1 MTNNL
6 NVLLNPFELYKIP
19 LDDWISAGIDFL
31 VNNFRPLFQAIRFP
45 VSLALD
51 SIESLFLA
59 IPPLVFLLILALIA
73 WQLAG
78 RAIAIY
84 SVIALTLI
92 GFLGIWEEAM
102 VSLAL
107 VMTAVVFC
115 ALVGLPI
122 GIASARSDR
131 VEKIIRPLL
140 DIMQTIPS
148 FVYLVPVVM
157 LFGIGKIPGV
167 IATFVVAVPPLI
179 RLTNLGIR
187 QVSLEV
193 VEAARAF
200 GSTPLQLLWE
210 VQIPLALPTILTGL
224 NQTVLLAL
232 AMSVV
237 TSMIAVPGLGLIV
250 LQGVGRLDVGLAA
263 VGGLGI
269 VLIAIML
276 DRIAQA
282 VGQSKSELSW
292 QERGPIGFVRSK
304 WGSQQ
309 LTLVSV
315 TVAFFLTLY
324 VGLFTWQPTTQA
336 TTKSITS
343 ETVMP
348 GEGVIVRSGS
358 GTTTSSQ
365 FITQVVN
372 LGLENLGYNIK
383 AQQQLS
389 SIPALHV
396 AVSQGDVDFSASYW
410 EKLNKVLFQKN
421 GGEEKLKRVGTIMPN
436 TLQGYQIDKKTAD
449 EYNISNLEQF
459 KDPKIAKL
467 FDSDGN
473 GKANLIGCIPG
484 WSCEP
489 VIDHHLK
496 VYGLEDTV
504 EHIQGDYSALMGD
517 ILTRYQQSKPVLYYT
532 WTPHWLASVLE
543 PGEDAVWLEVPF
555 SSLPEEQQELSEQ
568 KTSIDGKNL
577 GFAVD
582 QVRVLA
588 NKKFLNANPA
598 AKRWF
603 ELVQIPIEEVNAQQK
618 LVKNGEDKPADIR
631 RHAQDW
637 IKSHQQLFDS
647 WVTEARKVGS
657 NTDAIY
663 L

>member
-1 MTNNL
+1 MTNNINL
-6 NVLLNPFELYKIP
+6 FLNPFELYNIP
-19 LDDWISAGIDFL
+19 LDDWISAAIDFL

-51 SIESLFLA
+51 GIEWLFLA
-59 IPPLVFLLILALIA
+59 IPPLIFLLIIGLIV

-107 VMTAVVFC
+107 VMTAVAFC
-115 ALVGLPI
+115 TVVGIPV
-122 GIASARSDR
+122 GIASAKSDR
-131 VEKIIRPLL
+131 VDGLVKPLL
-140 DIMQTIPS
+140 DVMQTIPS

-167 IATFVVAVPPLI
+167 MATFIVAVPPLI

-193 VEAARAF
+193 VEAAQSF
-200 GSTPLQLLWE
+200 GSTPSQLLWE
-210 VQIPLALPTILTGL
+210 VQIPLALPTILAGL

-269 VLIAIML
+269 VLIAVML
-276 DRIAQA
+276 DRVAQA
-282 VGQSKSELSW
+282 VGKSNSQLPW
-292 QERGPIGFVRSK
+292 KQRGPIGFLLSQS
-304 WGSQQ
+304 GSQK
-309 LTLVSV
+309 LTSVSI
-315 TVAFFLTLY
+315 TLAFFLTLY
-324 VGLFTWQPTTQA
+324 AGLFTGQPTTQA
-336 TTKSITS
+336 TIEATTPEIA
-343 ETVMP
+343 MP
-348 GEGVIVRSGS
+348 GQGMMVSSGV
-358 GTTTSSQ
+358 GTTTSSR
-365 FITQVVN
+365 FLTEVLN
-372 LGLENLGYNIK
+372 LGLSNLGYRIK
-383 AQQQLS
+383 EQQLS
-389 SIPALHV
+389 SIPTMHIGV
-396 AVSQGDVDFSASYW
+396 VQGDLDFYGSHW
-410 EKLNKVLFQKN
+410 ETLHEPFFQKN
-421 GGEEKLKRVGTIMPN
+421 GGEENLERVGTILSN

-449 EYNISNLEQF
+449 EYHITNLKQLQ
-459 KDPKIAKL
+459 DPKIAKL

-484 WSCEP
+484 WSCES
-489 VIDHHLK
+489 VIDHHLQAYELK
-496 VYGLEDTV
+496 DTV

-517 ILTRYQQSKPVLYYT
+517 ILTRHQQGKPILYYA
-532 WTPHWLASVLE
+532 WTPNWIASLLE
-543 PGEDAVWLEVPF
+543 PGKDAVWLEVPF
-555 SSLPEEQQELSEQ
+555 TSLPQEQGELGEQ
-568 KTSIDGKNL
+568 DTSVEGKNL

-588 NKKFLNANPA
+588 NKKFLNANPS

-618 LVKNGEDKPADIR
+618 LVQQGENKPADIR

-637 IKSHQQLFDS
+637 INHHQQLFDS
-647 WVTEARKVGS
+647 WVGEARLVYS
-657 NTDAIY
+657 SSV

>member
-1 MTNNL
+1 MTNDNI
-6 NVLLNPFELYKIP
+6 LLNPFELYNIP
-19 LDDWISAGIDFL
+19 LDDWISAGINFL
-31 VNNFRPLFQAIRFP
+31 VNNFRPLFQAISFP

-59 IPPLVFLLILALIA
+59 IPPLIFLLIIGLIA

-78 RAIAIY
+78 RVIAIY
-84 SVIALTLI
+84 SVLALTLI
-92 GFLGIWEEAM
+92 GFLGIWQEAM

-115 ALVGLPI
+115 TLIGIPL

-131 VEKIIRPLL
+131 VEKLVRPLL
-140 DIMQTIPS
+140 DVMQTIPS

-167 IATFVVAVPPLI
+167 MATFIVAVPPLI

-187 QVSLEV
+187 QVSPEV
-193 VEAARAF
+193 VEAAKSF
-200 GSTPLQLLWE
+200 GSTPFQLLWE

-269 VLIAIML
+269 VLIAVML

-282 VGQSKSELSW
+282 VGQSNNQLPW
-292 QERGPIGFVRSK
+292 QKRGPIGFFFSE

-309 LTLVSV
+309 LTLVSITAAV
-315 TVAFFLTLY
+315 FLTLS
-324 VGLFTWQPTTQA
+324 VGFLSWQPTTQA
-336 TTKSITS
+336 TTESVTP
-343 ETVMP
+343 ETVVP
-348 GEGVIVRSGS
+348 GKGVTIRSGS

-372 LGLENLGYNIK
+372 LGLENLGYEIK
-383 AQQQLS
+383 EQPKMISLPTMHLA
-389 SIPALHV
+389 I
-396 AVSQGDVDFSASYW
+396 SQGDLDFSANYW
-410 EKLNKVLFQKN
+410 EQLNRVLFKKN
-421 GGEEKLKRVGTIMPN
+421 GGEEKLKRVGTIVPN

-449 EYNISNLEQF
+449 EYNITNLEQL
-459 KDPKIAKL
+459 KDPEIATL

-489 VIDHHLK
+489 VIDHHLE
-496 VYGLEDTV
+496 VYGLQDTV

-517 ILTRYQQSKPVLYYT
+517 ILTRHQQGKPVLYYT

-555 SSLPEEQQELSEQ
+555 TSLPKGQGELSEQ
-568 KTSIDGKNL
+568 DTLVDGKNL

-588 NKKFLNANPA
+588 NKKFVNANPA

-603 ELVQIPIEEVNAQQK
+603 ELVQIPLEEVNAQQK
-618 LVKNGEDKPADIR
+618 LVQEGEDTPADIR
-631 RHAQDW
+631 RHAQEW
-637 IKSHQQLFDS
+637 VKEHQQLFDS
-647 WVTEARKVGS
+647 WVGEARKAGS
-657 NTDAIY
+657 NSLVT
-663 L
+663 

>member
-19 LDDWISAGIDFL
+19 LDDWISTAIDFL
-31 VNNFRPLFQAIRFP
+31 VDNFRPLFQAISFP
-45 VSLALD
+45 VSFVLD
-51 SIESLFLA
+51 SIEWLFLA
-59 IPPLVFLLILALIA
+59 IPPLILLLIIGLIA

-78 RAIAIY
+78 RVIAIY
-84 SVIALTLI
+84 SVVALTFI

-115 ALVGLPI
+115 TVIGIPL

-131 VEKIIRPLL
+131 VEGLVKPLL
-140 DIMQTIPS
+140 DVMQTIPA

-167 IATFVVAVPPLI
+167 MATFIVAVPPLI

-187 QVSLEV
+187 QVSVEV
-193 VEAARAF
+193 VEAAKSF
-200 GSTPLQLLWE
+200 GSTPFQLLWE
-210 VQIPLALPTILTGL
+210 VQIPLALPTILAGL

-269 VLIAIML
+269 VLIAVML

-282 VGQSKSELSW
+282 VGQSNSQRPW
-292 QERGPIGFVRSK
+292 QERGPIGLIRSR
-304 WGSQQ
+304 WGAQQ
-309 LTLVSV
+309 LTIFSV
-315 TVAFFLTLY
+315 AIAFFLTLY

-336 TTKSITS
+336 TTQSIVS

-348 GEGVIVRSGS
+348 GKGVMVHAGS
-358 GTTTSSQ
+358 GTTTSSW
-365 FITQVVN
+365 FLTQVVN

-383 AQQQLS
+383 EQQQLS
-389 SIPALHV
+389 SVPALHI
-396 AVSQGDVDFSASYW
+396 AVSQGNLDFYSSYW
-410 EKLNKVLFQKN
+410 ERLNKVLFQKN
-421 GGEEKLKRVGTIMPN
+421 GGEEKLERVGTIVPN

-449 EYNISNLEQF
+449 QYNITNLEQLQ
-459 KDPKIAKL
+459 DPEIAKL

-489 VIDHHLK
+489 VIEHHLK
-496 VYGLEDTV
+496 AYGLEDTV

-543 PGEDAVWLEVPF
+543 PGKDAVWLEVPF
-555 SSLPEEQQELSEQ
+555 TSLPEDQGELSEQ
-568 KTSIDGKNL
+568 NTLVDGKNL

-588 NKKFLNANPA
+588 NKEFVRANPA

-618 LVKNGEDKPADIR
+618 LVQQGEDKSADIR
-631 RHAQDW
+631 RHAQEW
-637 IKSHQQLFDS
+637 INSHQQLFDS
-647 WVTEARKVGS
+647 WIGEARQAGS
-657 NTDAIY
+657 N
-663 L
+663 LVES

>member
-1 MTNNL
+1 MTNN
-6 NVLLNPFELYKIP
+6 NILLNPFELYNIP
-19 LDDWISAGIDFL
+19 LDDWISAGINFL
-31 VNNFRPLFQAIRFP
+31 VNNFRPLFQAISFP

-51 SIESLFLA
+51 SIESLFVA
-59 IPPLVFLLILALIA
+59 IPPLIFLLIIGLIA

-78 RAIAIY
+78 KVIAIY
-84 SVIALTLI
+84 SVLALTLI
-92 GFLGIWEEAM
+92 GFLGIWQEAM

-115 ALVGLPI
+115 TLIGIPL

-131 VEKIIRPLL
+131 VEGLVRPLL
-140 DIMQTIPS
+140 DVMQTIPS

-167 IATFVVAVPPLI
+167 MATFIVAVPPLI

-187 QVSLEV
+187 QVSPEV
-193 VEAARAF
+193 VEAAKSF
-200 GSTPLQLLWE
+200 GSTPFQLLWE

-269 VLIAIML
+269 VLIAVML

-282 VGQSKSELSW
+282 VGQSNSQLPW
-292 QERGPIGFVRSK
+292 QQRGPIGFILSR

-309 LTLVSV
+309 LTLVTIIAAV
-315 TVAFFLTLY
+315 FLTLP
-324 VGLFTWQPTTQA
+324 VGLFIWQPTTESVTPEA
-336 TTKSITS
+336 L
-343 ETVMP
+343 MP
-348 GEGVIVRSGS
+348 GKGVTISSGS

-365 FITQVVN
+365 FIEQVVN
-372 LGLENLGYNIK
+372 LGLENLGYEIK
-383 AQQQLS
+383 DQQQLS
-389 SIPALHV
+389 SIPAMHI
-396 AVSQGDVDFSASYW
+396 AVSHGNLDFSASYW
-410 EKLNKVLFQKN
+410 EQLNKVLFQKN
-421 GGEEKLKRVGTIMPN
+421 GGEEKLKRVGTIVSN
-436 TLQGYQIDKKTAD
+436 ALQGYQIDKKTAD
-449 EYNISNLEQF
+449 EYNITNLEQL
-459 KDPKIAKL
+459 KDPEIATL

-484 WSCEP
+484 WSCEQ

-496 VYGLEDTV
+496 TYGLQDTV
-504 EHIQGDYSALMGD
+504 EHIQGDYSALMAN
-517 ILTRYQQSKPVLYYT
+517 ILTRHQQGKPVLYYT

-555 SSLPEEQQELSEQ
+555 TSLPTEQGELGEQ
-568 KTSIDGKNL
+568 ATLVNGKNL

-588 NKKFLNANPA
+588 NKKFVNANPA

-603 ELVQIPIEEVNAQQK
+603 ELVQIPLEDINAQQK
-618 LVKNGEDKPADIR
+618 LVQEGEDTPADIR
-631 RHAQDW
+631 RHAQEW
-637 IKSHQQLFDS
+637 VKKHQNLFDS
-647 WVTEARKVGS
+647 WVGEARKTGS
-657 NTDAIY
+657 NSLVT
-663 L
+663 